1 VSALLDVE
9 DLHVRLRVEGRLQ
22 TVLHEVSLSVSAG
35 EAVGLVGES
44 GSGKS
49 MTARTVAR
57 LLPTG
62 GEVEGRVSFDGADVL
77 GLRDKAL
84 RTYRT
89 EGVAMVFQDPRAH
102 INPVRSIG
110 DFITEGLRT
119 NLGMQ
124 ASAARGRALDLLEQV
139 GIEDGDRR
147 LRQYPHELSGG
158 LLQRVMIA
166 SVLASEPRLILADE
180 PTTAL
185 DVTTQSEVMAI
196 LDGLRRDRGMAM
208 LFITHDL
215 ELAGAV
221 CDRTAVMYAG
231 SIVEERSS
239 SALHEAP
246 RHPYTA
252 ALLGARPDITST
264 APRLRAVPGNPL
276 SAFEAP
282 PGCAFAPR
290 CPFVQDRCREAFPA
304 LTPAG
309 PGVARCV
316 RADDLGPLDGRL
328 VGDQA
333 GDKR

>member
-1 VSALLDVE
+1 
-9 DLHVRLRVEGRLQ
+9 
-22 TVLHEVSLSVSAG
+22 
-35 EAVGLVGES
+35 
-44 GSGKS
+44 
-49 MTARTVAR
+49 
-57 LLPTG
+57 
-62 GEVEGRVSFDGADVL
+62 
-77 GLRDKAL
+77 
-84 RTYRT
+84 
-89 EGVAMVFQDPRAH
+89 
-102 INPVRSIG
+102 VRSIG
-110 DFITEGLRT
+110 DFLTEGLRT
-119 NLGMQ
+119 NLGMR
-124 ASAARGRALDLLEQV
+124 APAARGRAVDLLEQV

-166 SVLASEPRLILADE
+166 SVLASEPRLVLADE

-196 LDGLRRDRGMAM
+196 LDGLRRERGMAM

-231 SIVEERSS
+231 SIVEEQSS
-239 SALHEAP
+239 SMLHEAP

-282 PGCAFAPR
+282 PGCAFGPR
-290 CPFVQDRCREAFPA
+290 CPFVQNRCREAFPPLA
-304 LTPAG
+304 PAG
-309 PGVARCV
+309 HGVARCV
-316 RADDLGPLDGRL
+316 RTAELGPLDGRMISH
-328 VGDQA
+328 DA
-333 GDKR
+333 GDAR